1 MLSIGRAIQP
11 CFSDCSMYS
20 LNSAWYHIRGCILL
34 CDAAMFRPI
43 PEATL
48 FRRIPY
54 RLIASVLLILALVVS
69 VILLFS
75 LEQEKLLLQGFTQGK
90 TVPTEL
96 FPALWQSR
104 SDLIVVTLLVFLVS
118 GIGIAAVITFL
129 HYDSTRST
137 LEEVKGL
144 ARNIL
149 QSIPTGILTLN
160 RSGVL
165 TAVNPM
171 AEAVLKRPSAELLG
185 HSYESVFSEGETI
198 RSVLDGALRS
208 HRHVSQQDLP
218 YESQDRTPHTIR
230 VSTAELTGDDGQPA
244 GVILQA
250 QDVTQWLALEQRVRV
265 ADKLAALHT
274 LSAGVAHELR
284 NPLSAM
290 DLNLHLLEEELQEEK
305 SLGLRATHYMQV
317 LNAEC
322 RRLSVILDNFMKFA
336 RPGSI
341 GLHELDVQKVIGH
354 IMALMQFEAEE
365 HKVQFEQRV
374 EEGLPSVLGDET
386 QISQVLVN
394 IVVNAFYAMPDGG
407 LCRIVASERKT
418 DTQHWVEIAV
428 TDTGVGIRKEDL
440 SRLFEPFY
448 TTKSSGT
455 GLGLAIAYR
464 IMQDHGG
471 TIQVSSIPRSGTT
484 VVVQLPVAVGQPQKV
499 AVES

>member
-1 MLSIGRAIQP
+1 
-11 CFSDCSMYS
+11 
-20 LNSAWYHIRGCILL
+20 
-34 CDAAMFRPI
+34 MFRPV
-43 PEATL
+43 PKATL
-48 FRRIPY
+48 FLRIPY
-54 RLIASVLLILALVVS
+54 RLIASVVLILALVVS

-75 LEQEKLLLQGFTQGK
+75 LEQEKLLLQGFAQGQK
-90 TVPTEL
+90 VPTEL
-96 FPALWQSR
+96 FSALWQSR
-104 SDLIVVTLLVFLVS
+104 RDLIVVALLVFLVS
-118 GIGIAAVITFL
+118 AIGIAAVITFL

-160 RSGVL
+160 RSGVI
-165 TAVNPM
+165 TAVNPT
-171 AEAVLKRPSAELLG
+171 AEAVLKRSSTELLG
-185 HSYESVFSEGETI
+185 HSYVSAFAEGETI
-198 RSVLDGALRS
+198 RSVLDGALRQYQY
-208 HRHVSQQDLP
+208 VSQKDLA
-218 YESQDRTPHTIR
+218 YESHDRRPHTIR

-250 QDVTQWLALEQRVRV
+250 QDVTEWLALEQRVRV
-265 ADKLAALHT
+265 AEKLTALHT

-290 DLNLHLLEEELQEEK
+290 DLNLHLLEEELKEQG
-305 SLGLRATHYMQV
+305 SLGRQAAHYMHV

-341 GLHELDVQKVIGH
+341 ELHELDVTKVIDH

-365 HKVQFEQRV
+365 RKVRLEQRV
-374 EEGLPSVLGDET
+374 AKGLPPVFGDET

-394 IVVNAFYAMPDGG
+394 IVVNAFHAMPDGG
-407 LCRIVASERKT
+407 FCRIVASERKT
-418 DTQHWVEIAV
+418 DGQHWVEIAV

-448 TTKSSGT
+448 TTKSGGT

-471 TIQVSSIPRSGTT
+471 TIQVLSIPGSGAT
-484 VVVQLPVAVGQPQKV
+484 VVMQFPVAVGEPQKV
-499 AVES
+499 AVGS

>member
-1 MLSIGRAIQP
+1 
-11 CFSDCSMYS
+11 
-20 LNSAWYHIRGCILL
+20 
-34 CDAAMFRPI
+34 MFRPI

-75 LEQEKLLLQGFTQGK
+75 LEQEKLLLQGFTQDK

-118 GIGIAAVITFL
+118 AIGIAAVIIFL

-160 RSGVL
+160 RSGVI
-165 TAVNPM
+165 TAVNPT

-185 HSYESVFSEGETI
+185 HSYETVFSEGETI
-198 RSVLDGALRS
+198 RNVLDGALLF

-218 YESQDRTPHTIR
+218 YERQDRTPHTIR
-230 VSTAELTGDDGQPA
+230 VSTAELTGDDAEPA

-250 QDVTQWLALEQRVRV
+250 QDVTDWLALEQRVRI

-290 DLNLHLLEEELQEEK
+290 DLNLHLLEEELRERA
-305 SLGLRATHYMQV
+305 SLPEQGARYLHV

-322 RRLSVILDNFMKFA
+322 HRLSVILDNFMKFA
-336 RPGSI
+336 RPGSV
-341 GLHELDVQKVIGH
+341 GLHEVNVSTLIEH
-354 IMALMQFEAEE
+354 ITALMQFEAEE
-365 HKVQFEQRV
+365 RKIRLEQAV
-374 EEGLPSVLGDET
+374 EEPLPSVLGDET
-386 QISQVLVN
+386 AISQVLVN
-394 IVVNAFYAMPDGG
+394 IVVNAFHAMPNGG
-407 LCRIVASERKT
+407 LCRIAAEARHANGTRWLVVSVK
-418 DTQHWVEIAV
+418 
-428 TDTGVGIRKEDL
+428 DTGIGIKKEEL
-440 SRLFEPFY
+440 ARVFEPFY

-464 IMQDHGG
+464 IMEDHGG
-471 TIQVSSIPRSGTT
+471 TIQVSSTPGTGTT
-484 VVVQLPVAVGQPQKV
+484 AVLTFPVAVEEAQPV
-499 AVES
+499 VVTS

>member
-1 MLSIGRAIQP
+1 
-11 CFSDCSMYS
+11 
-20 LNSAWYHIRGCILL
+20 
-34 CDAAMFRPI
+34 MFRPI

-75 LEQEKLLLQGFTQGK
+75 LEQEKLLLQGFTQDK

-118 GIGIAAVITFL
+118 AIGIAAVIIFL
-129 HYDSTRST
+129 HYDSTRNT

-160 RSGVL
+160 RSGVI
-165 TAVNPM
+165 TAVNPT

-185 HSYESVFSEGETI
+185 HSYETVFSEGETI
-198 RSVLDGALRS
+198 RNVLDGALLF

-218 YESQDRTPHTIR
+218 YERQDRTPHTIR
-230 VSTAELTGDDGQPA
+230 VSTAELTGDDAEPA

-250 QDVTQWLALEQRVRV
+250 QDVTDWLALEQRVRI

-290 DLNLHLLEEELQEEK
+290 DLNLHLLEEELRERA
-305 SLGLRATHYMQV
+305 SLPEQGARYLHV

-322 RRLSVILDNFMKFA
+322 HRLSVILDNFMKFA
-336 RPGSI
+336 RPGSV
-341 GLHELDVQKVIGH
+341 GLHEVNVSTLIEH
-354 IMALMQFEAEE
+354 ITALMQFEAEE
-365 HKVQFEQRV
+365 RKIRLEQAV
-374 EEGLPSVLGDET
+374 EEPLPSVLGDET
-386 QISQVLVN
+386 AISQVLVN
-394 IVVNAFYAMPDGG
+394 IVVNAFHAMPNGG
-407 LCRIVASERKT
+407 LCRIAAEARHANGTRWLVVSVK
-418 DTQHWVEIAV
+418 
-428 TDTGVGIRKEDL
+428 DTGIGIKKEEL
-440 SRLFEPFY
+440 ARVFEPFY

-464 IMQDHGG
+464 IMEDHGG
-471 TIQVSSIPRSGTT
+471 TIQVSSTPGTGTT
-484 VVVQLPVAVGQPQKV
+484 AVLTFPVAVEEAQPV
-499 AVES
+499 VVTS